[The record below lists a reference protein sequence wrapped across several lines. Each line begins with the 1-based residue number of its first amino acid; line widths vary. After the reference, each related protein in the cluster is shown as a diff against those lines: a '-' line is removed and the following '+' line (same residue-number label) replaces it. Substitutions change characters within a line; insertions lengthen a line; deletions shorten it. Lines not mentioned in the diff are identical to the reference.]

1 MAKTTLASRP
11 QELQVDQRIAI
22 VASLYNSEFVDGMV
36 TKAQAELEA
45 LLPDLSVPVFRVP
58 GAFEIPTTVELL
70 CQRGEFS
77 AVVTLGVIIRGETAH
92 ADLIAASITNS
103 LQDISVRHTTPVIHE
118 VLLVNNA
125 EQARERCLGEEINRG
140 VEAART
146 AAGMADLFG
155 RIRTAYPAQA

>member
-11 QELQVDQRIAI
+11 RELRVNRRIAI
-22 VASLYNSEFVDGMV
+22 VASLYNQQFVDAMV
-36 TKAQAELEA
+36 DKAHAELEA
-45 LLPDLSVPVFRVP
+45 ILPDLNFPVFRVP
-58 GAFEIPTTVELL
+58 GAFEIPATVEML
-70 CQRGEFS
+70 CRRGEFA

-92 ADLIAASITNS
+92 ADLIAASITQS
-103 LQDISVRHTTPVIHE
+103 LQEIAVRHAIPVVHE
-118 VLLVNNA
+118 VLLVDNA

-155 RIRTAYPAQA
+155 QIETAYPLSA